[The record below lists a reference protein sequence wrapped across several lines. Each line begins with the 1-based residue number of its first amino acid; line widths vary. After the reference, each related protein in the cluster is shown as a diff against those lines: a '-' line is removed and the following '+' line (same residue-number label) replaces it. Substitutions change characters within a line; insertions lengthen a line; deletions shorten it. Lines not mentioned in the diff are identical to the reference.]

1 MLNACFVLRT
11 ERLFHKSGRVSVEF
25 GKIYMTQLF
34 CRKKKL
40 SREHM
45 IVLVNFHTLTLSME
59 MVDISF
65 SETSEGGSEG

>member
-1 MLNACFVLRT
+1 MLNDCFILRT
-11 ERLFHKSGRVSVEF
+11 ERLFHKPRRVCEGFVKIGVTRLF
-25 GKIYMTQLF
+25 G
-34 CRKKKL
+34 RKKKL